1 MTISNNVI
9 AYNVEVRRRRVNILI
24 ILIDCFYCE
33 DIVSPVLGLGGK
45 RRQGMRLYTLRIIGL
60 SIKERLSPIICT
72 IYPQHLPKELLL
84 RREDAGELMWGNL
97 PFPQITKDIDRDTLI
112 NGGQRQQGTQASVP
126 S

>member
-1 MTISNNVI
+1 MI
-9 AYNVEVRRRRVNILI
+9 AYNVEVRRRVNILI

-45 RRQGMRLYTLRIIGL
+45 RRQGMSLYTLRIMGL

-84 RREDAGELMWGNL
+84 RREDAGELMWGYL

-112 NGGQRQQGTQASVP
+112 NVASDNKERKHQCP